1 LLYTKRTADHQNKM
15 SLLRSRPSPPQP
27 PRDLPTD
34 TYREPQEGAE
44 IQDIPDVSVGDVL
57 NSSIAAGAAG
67 PQGFWEVKGGWKY
80 LRTSAGITNWP
91 DLADTHAPAKIVT
104 LMKDPGFQQRWAR
117 PVPFAAIQMG
127 GRTGYRLMW
136 DNNWLQLLHRNT
148 FGSGDKQIL
157 RMMSGDTPI
166 AIVLTNKTAN
176 ALFGEMN

>member
-1 LLYTKRTADHQNKM
+1 M
-15 SLLRSRPSPPQP
+15 
-27 PRDLPTD
+27 
-34 TYREPQEGAE
+34 
-44 IQDIPDVSVGDVL
+44 
-57 NSSIAAGAAG
+57 
-67 PQGFWEVKGGWKY
+67 
-80 LRTSAGITNWP
+80 
-91 DLADTHAPAKIVT
+91 VT
-104 LMKDPGFQQRWAR
+104 LKKKPAFQKRSWE
-117 PVPFAAIQMG
+117 PVRFAAIQMG